1 MMDDFTA
8 TPATPAPGG
17 SGSRRRTAAMVGG
30 GLAAGLLAG
39 GVLMGALS
47 ASADTVDSTTGAAS
61 ATADPAPA
69 PRDESQPQ
77 RPDESLL
84 TGDTAEKVKAAALAK
99 YPGATVLRI
108 ETDSDGVYEAHLT
121 KADGTRVTVE
131 VDKSFTVTG
140 DEAHGPG
147 GPGGPGGP
155 RGPRGGAAPSPSAST
170 TSSTN
175 A

>member
-39 GVLMGALS
+39 GVLMSALS
-47 ASADTVDSTTGAAS
+47 ASADTPDSTSGTAS

-77 RPDESLL
+77 RSDETLL

-140 DEAHGPG
+140 DEAQGPG
-147 GPGGPGGP
+147 GPGGPG
-155 RGPRGGAAPSPSAST
+155 GPRGGAAPSPSAST

>member
-47 ASADTVDSTTGAAS
+47 ASADTPDSTSGAAS
-61 ATADPAPA
+61 ATADPALA

-77 RPDESLL
+77 RPDETLL

-140 DEAHGPG
+140 DEAQGPG

-155 RGPRGGAAPSPSAST
+155 HGGAAPSPSAST